1 MTGLIRTTE
10 PASRGRVRCDNCH
23 RPIARGVHYT
33 RDTLADGGDIWD
45 WRACPA
51 CADVYRRVAAYVGP
65 WAIEEEGL
73 GPADFADWADDAMG
87 VSHRDRAITWWISI
101 DPARSDCLDTSPE
114 GDRSR
119 TRSFLTQLTRA
130 DAFTRAADADPN
142 QAWDDEAWAAFTWRM
157 RTSTALHPEGITA

>member
-1 MTGLIRTTE
+1 MTTILKETR
-10 PASRGRVRCDNCH
+10 PRSRGRVRCDVCH
-23 RPIARGVHYT
+23 RTIARGARYE

-51 CADVYRRVAAYVGP
+51 CADIYRRVAAYVGP

-130 DAFTRAADADPN
+130 DAFTRAADADPDRAWDD
-142 QAWDDEAWAAFTWRM
+142 QAWDAFTWRM
-157 RTSTALHPEGITA
+157 RTSPALHPEGIA